1 MAKCPREINDELYR
15 DEWQWQ
21 EGDLTVTR
29 NTQWSAPGCHNGC
42 GVLHY
47 TDKDGNLVKIEG
59 DPKSPIYNGRLCMRC
74 LAVPEAVSHHS
85 RLYNPLKRVGERG
98 ENKWEEISWDEAYDI
113 IEEQYRDIG
122 RELGN
127 RKHRGCARHGTQR
140 HLAGDCHGEP
150 CLRTRPTAR
159 MAS

>member
-1 MAKCPREINDELYR
+1 MANCPREINDELYR

-85 RLYNPLKRVGERG
+85 RLYNPLKR
-98 ENKWEEISWDEAYDI
+98 D
-113 IEEQYRDIG
+113 
-122 RELGN
+122 
-127 RKHRGCARHGTQR
+127 RK
-140 HLAGDCHGEP
+140 
-150 CLRTRPTAR
+150 
-159 MAS
+159 SVV

>member
-15 DEWQWQ
+15 DEWQ
-21 EGDLTVTR
+21 
-29 NTQWSAPGCHNGC
+29 SAGGRPDRHAQHAVVGSRLPRRLF

-98 ENKWEEISWDEAYDI
+98 ESRESGGN
-113 IEEQYRDIG
+113 QLG
-122 RELGN
+122 RSL
-127 RKHRGCARHGTQR
+127 
-140 HLAGDCHGEP
+140 
-150 CLRTRPTAR
+150 
-159 MAS
+159 

>member
-59 DPKSPIYNGRLCMRC
+59 DPKSPMFNGRLCMRC
-74 LAVPEAVSHHS
+74 LVVP
-85 RLYNPLKRVGERG
+85 
-98 ENKWEEISWDEAYDI
+98 
-113 IEEQYRDIG
+113 
-122 RELGN
+122 
-127 RKHRGCARHGTQR
+127 
-140 HLAGDCHGEP
+140 
-150 CLRTRPTAR
+150 
-159 MAS
+159 

>member
-47 TDKDGNLVKIEG
+47 TDKDGNLVPVPVKVG
-59 DPKSPIYNGRLCMRC
+59 DKVVYGKFGGQEIKVDGEDLLILR
-74 LAVPEAVSHHS
+74 ADD
-85 RLYNPLKRVGERG
+85 LYGVFE
-98 ENKWEEISWDEAYDI
+98 
-113 IEEQYRDIG
+113 
-122 RELGN
+122 
-127 RKHRGCARHGTQR
+127 
-140 HLAGDCHGEP
+140 
-150 CLRTRPTAR
+150 
-159 MAS
+159 